1 MHEIVQTTVINK
13 CNKLKLM
20 AQIVFGKMVPKFWYV
35 LPTEMKKITKSTCLQ
50 NGVQRLMGWDPC
62 LSTSCRRFF
71 VDGMQCEHVTELSVC
86 RAWPDGE
93 DQLPWDCCAWRTPRP
108 ASCRTAGA
116 LFLSHPPSSQVD
128 AARSLAA
135 HSATY
140 SPLTAVS
147 ISSFEHRLFTQ

>member
-1 MHEIVQTTVINK
+1 
-13 CNKLKLM
+13 M

-35 LPTEMKKITKSTCLQ
+35 LPTEMNRITKSTCLQ
-50 NGVQRLMGWDPC
+50 NGVKRLMGWDPC
-62 LSTSCRRFF
+62 HRYF
-71 VDGMQCEHVTELSVC
+71 VDEHVTELSVC

-116 LFLSHPPSSQVD
+116 LFLSHPPPSQVD